1 MSKES
6 GMKYFTREW
15 QRGDLSEDDLA
26 RVSEAYD
33 ERLAAIAGSLPPGLR
48 AFAENRGPLNG
59 VLRRAVAERDLD
71 FLILEMIVDDPEY
84 GQCDMEISYLGL
96 RWDWIDMGALARR
109 ARDPETRILCH
120 EVDFISP
127 TEFEHSFLFAP
138 RDHVTIRFSD
148 VAISRVA
155 VGERTVE
162 EEGFPF
168 LEGENAT
175 LQ

>member
-1 MSKES
+1 MT
-6 GMKYFTREW
+6 YFTREW
-15 QRGDLSEDDLA
+15 QRGDLSKDDRA

-33 ERLAAIAGSLPPGLR
+33 ERLASIAGSLPSGLR

-59 VLRRAVAERDLD
+59 ALRRAVAERDLD
-71 FLILEMIVDDPEY
+71 FLILEIIVDDREH
-84 GQCDMEISYLGL
+84 GQCDMELNYLGL
-96 RWDWIDMGALARR
+96 RWDWIDMKALARR
-109 ARDPETRILCH
+109 ARDPETRILPH

-138 RDHVTIRFSD
+138 RDHVTIRISE
-148 VAISRVA
+148 VAISKVA
-155 VGERTVE
+155 VGKRAME

-168 LEGENAT
+168 LEGDDVT